1 MGFAS
6 GFRAGWDAV
15 GEGISDREKRQLKE
29 KLAQESER
37 YGVTEGAYGPEL
49 SQNIEQLRG
58 LQAQDPGQAAIYE
71 QSIGE
76 LTRRRGLT
84 APDFS
89 VGSRAQNF
97 ATREEAEMAARPM
110 RTQGLAGVYRQAG
123 EIEKADELLERAD
136 QQELRGIQRK
146 AAELSLKGAQRTEK
160 QAEAFGVATQRIAEA
175 QANGENITSDYL
187 RSVASETGAN
197 FDALIDSAA
206 KQLGFDDKQ
215 GTARIKKLQVSLAE
229 ASGKGVTGLN
239 EFLSSNFDPDKTDNI
254 TPKIVRDGKGN
265 YVVQYGDRVLSEY
278 GVHKSLDYLVGT
290 VQGRINGDPLGTLKT
305 LADIELTK
313 AQTQKAQADAI
324 APRGIQAKIADFKV
338 IYGREP
344 TEDEKAILVGLQG
357 RPGAGKLEDPTKPST
372 AAQARYDA
380 IKSSDRWQQAL
391 LSGNAAL
398 QRTLLVNAGIPTN
411 ELFKFGVGEPPG
423 QTGTGDTWTP
433 APAAA
438 RTEQPTSAAPAARAA
453 PTPGLTRAQVGQAV
467 TQQQTGVQAETRVRR
482 AAITAFEQDPRVRQ
496 AYDAVRQLRRS
507 GEAVRANDIENQINA
522 QRERFIQQRVGGE

>member
-6 GFRAGWDAV
+6 GFQAGFGTVSSAMKARQ
-15 GEGISDREKRQLKE
+15 ERELKQRV
-29 KLAQESER
+29 AQESER
-37 YGVTEGAYGPEL
+37 YGVTEGAYGQGL
-49 SQNIEQLRG
+49 GGNVQQVQG
-58 LQAQDPGQAAIYE
+58 LQQQALE
-71 QSIGE
+71 QARYQGASEEDLARIESQYAPSIAE
-76 LTRRRGLT
+76 LTRRQGLT
-84 APDFS
+84 APDYTIA
-89 VGSRAQNF
+89 SRSMRPEDTF
-97 ATREEAEMAARPM
+97 ATREAAEMAAKPM
-110 RTQGLAGVYRQAG
+110 RTQGLARVYRDAG
-123 EIEKADELLERAD
+123 EIEKADELIERAD
-136 QQELRGIQRK
+136 QQELRVLQRE
-146 AAELSLKGAQRTEK
+146 AAGLTLKKGRREEK

-313 AQTQKAQADAI
+313 AQTQKAQADAS

-357 RPGAGKLEDPTKPST
+357 RPGAGKLEDATKPSN

-398 QRTLLVNAGIPTN
+398 QRTLLVNAAKPIR
-411 ELFKFGVGEPPG
+411 
-423 QTGTGDTWTP
+423 TP
-433 APAAA
+433 
-438 RTEQPTSAAPAARAA
+438 E
-453 PTPGLTRAQVGQAV
+453 V
-467 TQQQTGVQAETRVRR
+467 TCG
-482 AAITAFEQDPRVRQ
+482 F
-496 AYDAVRQLRRS
+496 S
-507 GEAVRANDIENQINA
+507 
-522 QRERFIQQRVGGE
+522 